1 MTLKSMQ
8 QRTRIKLC
16 GLRRPQDVADAVSAG
31 ADAIGLVFYPPSPR
45 SISLQQAALLAA
57 AVPPFI
63 ATVGLFVNP
72 GEDEVREASAAA
84 RLSLLQFHGDETPEQ
99 CHALAAAVN
108 LPFLKAFRVRPD
120 TTAAD
125 LLEYDSICRAGGP
138 LYAALLL
145 DTWVDAYG
153 GGGKVFDWSL
163 IPEELAPRVVLSGG
177 LSVHNATDAVL
188 RVRPYAVDVSSGI
201 ERAKGVKDGGR
212 MHAFVAAVRQADSRL
227 TEATPEGTV

>member
-1 MTLKSMQ
+1 MTVIAHS

-16 GLRRPQDVADAVSAG
+16 GLKQLDDVANAVGAG

-45 SISLQQAALLAA
+45 NISLIQAAALAA
-57 AVPPFI
+57 VTPPFV
-63 ATVGLFVNP
+63 ATVGLFVNST
-72 GEDEVREASAAA
+72 EAALRQASSAA

-99 CHALAAAVN
+99 CHALARSVN

-120 TTAAD
+120 TRPAD
-125 LLEYDSICRAGGP
+125 LLEYDSICRAGGD
-138 LYAALLL
+138 LYSALLL

-177 LSVHNATDAVL
+177 LSAHNATEAVL

-201 ERAKGVKDGGR
+201 EREKGVKDGDSMR
-212 MHAFVAAVRQADSRL
+212 AFVAAVRQADARL
-227 TEATPEGTV
+227 NHAPPQGTP

>member
-1 MTLKSMQ
+1 MTAIAHPT
-8 QRTRIKLC
+8 RTRIKLC
-16 GLRRPQDVADAVSAG
+16 GLTQPVDVDDAVAAG

-45 SISLQQAALLAA
+45 NLSLAQAATLAA
-57 AVPPFI
+57 LVPPFV

-72 GEDEVREASAAA
+72 SAEELQQARNAA

-99 CHALAAAVN
+99 CHALAASVN
-108 LPFLKAFRVRPD
+108 LPFIKAFRVRPD
-120 TTAAD
+120 TKPDD
-125 LLEYDSICRAGGP
+125 LLEYDSICRAGGH
-138 LYAALLL
+138 LYSALLL

-201 ERAKGVKDGGR
+201 ERAKGVKDGDKMR
-212 MHAFVAAVRQADSRL
+212 AFAAAVRQADSRL
-227 TEATPEGTV
+227 TQATE

>member
-1 MTLKSMQ
+1 M
-8 QRTRIKLC
+8 
-16 GLRRPQDVADAVSAG
+16 
-31 ADAIGLVFYPPSPR
+31 
-45 SISLQQAALLAA
+45 
-57 AVPPFI
+57 
-63 ATVGLFVNP
+63 
-72 GEDEVREASAAA
+72 A

-99 CHALAAAVN
+99 CHALAASVN
-108 LPFLKAFRVRPD
+108 LPFIKAFRVRPD
-120 TTAAD
+120 TTPGD

-138 LYAALLL
+138 LYSALLL

-201 ERAKGVKDGGR
+201 EREKGVKDGDKMR
-212 MHAFVAAVRQADSRL
+212 AFVAAVRQADHRL
-227 TEATPEGTV
+227 SPATP

>member
-1 MTLKSMQ
+1 
-8 QRTRIKLC
+8 
-16 GLRRPQDVADAVSAG
+16 VADAVAAG

-45 SISLQQAALLAA
+45 NLTLDQAAALAA
-57 AVPPFI
+57 QVPPFV

-72 GEDEVREASAAA
+72 SVEDLQQAKNAA
-84 RLSLLQFHGDETPEQ
+84 RLSMLQFHGDETPAQ
-99 CHALAAAVN
+99 CHALAASVN
-108 LPFLKAFRVRPD
+108 LPFIKAFRVRPD
-120 TTAAD
+120 TKPDD
-125 LLEYDSICRAGGP
+125 LLEYDSICRAGGH
-138 LYAALLL
+138 LYSALLL

-201 ERAKGVKDGGR
+201 EREKGVKDGDKMR
-212 MHAFVAAVRQADSRL
+212 AFAAAVRQADIRL
-227 TEATPEGTV
+227 TPATEQGTS

>member
-1 MTLKSMQ
+1 MTAMTRPS
-8 QRTRIKLC
+8 RTRIKLC
-16 GLRRPQDVADAVSAG
+16 GLKESEDVANAVAAG

-45 SISLQQAALLAA
+45 NLSLAQAATLAA
-57 AVPPFI
+57 LIPPFV

-72 GEDEVREASAAA
+72 TAEDLRQAKDAA
-84 RLSLLQFHGDETPEQ
+84 RLSLLQFHGDETPAQ
-99 CHALAAAVN
+99 CHVLATAVN
-108 LPFLKAFRVRPD
+108 LPFIKAFRVRPD
-120 TTAAD
+120 TTPDD

-201 ERAKGVKDGGR
+201 ERAKGVKDGEKMR
-212 MHAFVAAVRQADSRL
+212 AFAAAVRLADHRL
-227 TEATPEGTV
+227 SLATSERTS

>member
-1 MTLKSMQ
+1 MTAIAHPS
-8 QRTRIKLC
+8 RTRIKLC
-16 GLRRPQDVADAVSAG
+16 GLTQAEDVGNAAAAG

-45 SISLQQAALLAA
+45 NLSLPQAAALAA
-57 AVPPFI
+57 LVPPFI

-72 GEDEVREASAAA
+72 TADELMQAKNAA

-99 CHALAAAVN
+99 CHALAASVN
-108 LPFLKAFRVRPD
+108 LPFIKAFRVRPD
-120 TTAAD
+120 TKPAD

-201 ERAKGVKDGGR
+201 ERAKGVKDGEKMR
-212 MHAFVAAVRQADSRL
+212 AFVAAVRLADHRL
-227 TEATPEGTV
+227 SPALPESTS

>member
-1 MTLKSMQ
+1 MNAIAHPA
-8 QRTRIKLC
+8 RTRIKLC
-16 GLRRPQDVADAVSAG
+16 GLTKAEDVMYAVAAG

-45 SISLQQAALLAA
+45 NLTLVQAATLAA
-57 AVPPFI
+57 LVPPFV

-72 GEDEVREASAAA
+72 SLEDIQQAKNAA
-84 RLSLLQFHGDETPEQ
+84 RLSMLQFHGDETPAQ
-99 CHALAAAVN
+99 CHALAASVN
-108 LPFLKAFRVRPD
+108 LPFIKAFRVRPD
-120 TTAAD
+120 TKPDD
-125 LLEYDSICRAGGP
+125 LLEYDSICRAGGH
-138 LYAALLL
+138 LYSALLL

-201 ERAKGVKDGGR
+201 EREKGVKDGDKMR
-212 MHAFVAAVRQADSRL
+212 AFAAAVRQADTRL
-227 TEATPEGTV
+227 TPATELGRS

>member
-1 MTLKSMQ
+1 MTAIAHPS
-8 QRTRIKLC
+8 RTRIKLC
-16 GLRRPQDVADAVSAG
+16 GLTQPVDVADATDAG

-45 SISLQQAALLAA
+45 NLSLAQAATLAA
-57 AVPPFI
+57 LVPPFV

-72 GEDEVREASAAA
+72 TVDDLLQAKTAA

-99 CHALAAAVN
+99 CHALAASVN
-108 LPFLKAFRVRPD
+108 LPFIKAFRVRPD
-120 TTAAD
+120 TKPAD
-125 LLEYDSICRAGGP
+125 LLEYDSICRAGGH
-138 LYAALLL
+138 LYSALLL

-201 ERAKGVKDGGR
+201 EREKGVKDGDKMR
-212 MHAFVAAVRQADSRL
+212 AFAAAVRQADTRL
-227 TEATPEGTV
+227 TPATEQGTS

>member
-1 MTLKSMQ
+1 MNAIAHPV
-8 QRTRIKLC
+8 RTRIKLC
-16 GLRRPQDVADAVSAG
+16 GLTQPADVAAAAAAG

-45 SISLQQAALLAA
+45 NLSLAQAATLAA
-57 AVPPFI
+57 LAPPFI
-63 ATVGLFVNP
+63 STVGLFVNP
-72 GEDEVREASAAA
+72 TAEEVAQAA
-84 RLSLLQFHGDETPEQ
+84 RAARMSLLQFHGDETPAQ
-99 CHALAAAVN
+99 CYALAAGVN
-108 LPFLKAFRVRPD
+108 LPFIKAFRVRPD
-120 TTAAD
+120 TKPAD

-201 ERAKGVKDGGR
+201 EREKGVKDGDKMR
-212 MHAFVAAVRQADSRL
+212 AFVAAVRQADSRL
-227 TEATPEGTV
+227 APAPR

>member
-1 MTLKSMQ
+1 MTFNPMQ

-45 SISLQQAALLAA
+45 GVSLQQAAVLAA
-57 AVPPFI
+57 ALPPFI

-72 GEDEVREASAAA
+72 SEDEVRQASAAA

-125 LLEYDSICRAGGP
+125 LLEYDSICRAGGDR
-138 LYAALLL
+138 YSALLL

-177 LSVHNATDAVL
+177 LSVQNATEAVL
-188 RVRPYAVDVSSGI
+188 RVQPYAVDVSSGI
-201 ERAKGVKDGGR
+201 ERERGVKDGDMMR
-212 MHAFVAAVRQADSRL
+212 AFTAAVRAGDARLQQAH
-227 TEATPEGTV
+227 PEGTA

>member
-1 MTLKSMQ
+1 MTLIAHPA
-8 QRTRIKLC
+8 RTRIKLC
-16 GLRRPQDVADAVSAG
+16 GLSQAEDVANAVAAG

-45 SISLQQAALLAA
+45 NLSLAQAATLAA
-57 AVPPFI
+57 LVPPFV

-72 GEDEVREASAAA
+72 DETQLREAKQAA

-99 CHALAAAVN
+99 CHALAASVN
-108 LPFLKAFRVRPD
+108 LPFIKAFRVRPD

-125 LLEYDSICRAGGP
+125 LLKYDSICRAGGP

-177 LSVHNATDAVL
+177 LSVRNATDAVL

-201 ERAKGVKDGGR
+201 EREKGVKDGDKMR
-212 MHAFVAAVRQADSRL
+212 AFVAAVRQADNRL
-227 TEATPEGTV
+227 TNATSEGII

>member
-1 MTLKSMQ
+1 MNASTHPS
-8 QRTRIKLC
+8 RTRIKLC
-16 GLRRPQDVADAVSAG
+16 GLKAAEDVANAVAAG

-45 SISLQQAALLAA
+45 HISLEQAAALAA
-57 AVPPFI
+57 LVPPFV

-72 GEDEVREASAAA
+72 TAEELLQAKNAA
-84 RLSLLQFHGDETPEQ
+84 RLTLLQFHGDETPEQ
-99 CHALAAAVN
+99 CHALAASVN
-108 LPFLKAFRVRPD
+108 LPFIKAFRVRPD
-120 TTAAD
+120 TRPAD
-125 LLEYDSICRAGGP
+125 LLEYDSNCRAGGH
-138 LYAALLL
+138 LYSALLL

-201 ERAKGVKDGGR
+201 EREKGVKDGDKMR
-212 MHAFVAAVRQADSRL
+212 AFAAAVRQADNRL
-227 TEATPEGTV
+227 SPALPEGTS

>member
-1 MTLKSMQ
+1 MTTISHPA
-8 QRTRIKLC
+8 RTRIKLC
-16 GLRRPQDVADAVSAG
+16 GLTQAEDVGNAVAAG

-45 SISLQQAALLAA
+45 NLSLAQAAALAA
-57 AVPPFI
+57 LVPPFV

-72 GEDEVREASAAA
+72 TAEELRQAKSAA

-99 CHALAAAVN
+99 CHALAAGVN
-108 LPFLKAFRVRPD
+108 LPFIKAFRVRPD

-201 ERAKGVKDGGR
+201 EREKGVKDGDR
-212 MHAFVAAVRQADSRL
+212 MRAFAAAIRQADFRL
-227 TEATPEGTV
+227 TQATDQGTS

>member
-1 MTLKSMQ
+1 MNAISHPA
-8 QRTRIKLC
+8 RTRIKLC
-16 GLRRPQDVADAVSAG
+16 GLKEAEDVRNAVAAG

-45 SISLQQAALLAA
+45 NLTLAQAAALAA
-57 AVPPFI
+57 LVPPFV

-72 GEDEVREASAAA
+72 TAAQLREATDAA
-84 RLSLLQFHGDETPEQ
+84 RLSLLQFHGDETPAQ

-108 LPFLKAFRVRPD
+108 LPFIKAFRVRPD
-120 TTAAD
+120 TKPDD
-125 LLEYDSICRAGGP
+125 LLEYDSNCRAGGH
-138 LYAALLL
+138 LYSALLL

-153 GGGKVFDWSL
+153 GGGKVFDWAL

-201 ERAKGVKDGGR
+201 EREKGVKDGEKMR
-212 MHAFVAAVRQADSRL
+212 AFVAAVRLADYRL
-227 TEATPEGTV
+227 SPALPEGIA

>member
-1 MTLKSMQ
+1 MSAIVHPS
-8 QRTRIKLC
+8 RTRIKLC
-16 GLRRPQDVADAVSAG
+16 GLTRPADVTDAVAAG

-45 SISLQQAALLAA
+45 NLSLEQAATLAA
-57 AVPPFI
+57 LVPPFV

-72 GEDEVREASAAA
+72 TADQLLRAKNAA

-99 CHALAAAVN
+99 CHLLAASVN
-108 LPFLKAFRVRPD
+108 LPFIKAFRVRPD
-120 TTAAD
+120 TKPAD
-125 LLEYDSICRAGGP
+125 LLKYDSICRAGGP

-201 ERAKGVKDGGR
+201 EREKGVKDGDKMR
-212 MHAFVAAVRQADSRL
+212 AFAAAVRQADSRL
-227 TEATPEGTV
+227 THATPEGTS

>member
-1 MTLKSMQ
+1 MTAMTRPS
-8 QRTRIKLC
+8 RTRIKLC
-16 GLRRPQDVADAVSAG
+16 GLTEEEDVANAVAAG

-45 SISLQQAALLAA
+45 HLSLARAATLAAL
-57 AVPPFI
+57 VPPFV

-72 GEDEVREASAAA
+72 SAEQLLQAKNAA
-84 RLSLLQFHGDETPEQ
+84 RLSMLQFHGDETPEQ
-99 CHALAAAVN
+99 CHALAASMS
-108 LPFLKAFRVRPD
+108 LPFIKAFRVRPD
-120 TTAAD
+120 TKPDD
-125 LLEYDSICRAGGP
+125 LLEYDSICRAGGH
-138 LYAALLL
+138 LYSALLL

-201 ERAKGVKDGGR
+201 ERAKGVKDGEKMR
-212 MHAFVAAVRQADSRL
+212 AFAAAVRLADHRL
-227 TEATPEGTV
+227 SLATSERTS

>member
-1 MTLKSMQ
+1 MTFNPMQ

-45 SISLQQAALLAA
+45 GVSLQQAAVLAA
-57 AVPPFI
+57 ALPPFI

-72 GEDEVREASAAA
+72 SEDEVRQASAAA

-125 LLEYDSICRAGGP
+125 LLEYDSICRAGGDR
-138 LYAALLL
+138 YSALLL

-177 LSVHNATDAVL
+177 LSVQNATEAVL

-201 ERAKGVKDGGR
+201 ERERGVKDGDMMR
-212 MHAFVAAVRQADSRL
+212 AFTAAVRAGDARLQQAH
-227 TEATPEGTV
+227 PEGTA

>member
-1 MTLKSMQ
+1 MTALAHPS
-8 QRTRIKLC
+8 RTRIKLC
-16 GLRRPQDVADAVSAG
+16 GLMLPVDVANAVAAG

-45 SISLQQAALLAA
+45 NMSLAQAATLAA
-57 AVPPFI
+57 LVPPFV

-72 GEDEVREASAAA
+72 TADQLLQAKDAAH
-84 RLSLLQFHGDETPEQ
+84 LSLLQFHGDETPEQ
-99 CHALAAAVN
+99 CHALASSVN
-108 LPFLKAFRVRPD
+108 LPFIKAFRVRPD
-120 TTAAD
+120 TKPDD
-125 LLEYDSICRAGGP
+125 LLEYDSICRAGGH
-138 LYAALLL
+138 LYSALLL

-201 ERAKGVKDGGR
+201 EREKGVKDGDKMR
-212 MHAFVAAVRQADSRL
+212 AFAAAVRQADNRL
-227 TEATPEGTV
+227 TLATE

>member
-1 MTLKSMQ
+1 MTANNLPS
-8 QRTRIKLC
+8 RTRVKLC
-16 GLRRPQDVADAVSAG
+16 GLKEAADVANAVAAG
-31 ADAIGLVFYPPSPR
+31 ADAIGLVFYAPSPR
-45 SISLQQAALLAA
+45 NLTLAEAAALAA
-57 AVPPFI
+57 LVPPFV

-72 GEDEVREASAAA
+72 AADTVQQASRMA

-99 CHALAAAVN
+99 CHALAASVN
-108 LPFLKAFRVRPD
+108 LPFIKAFRVRPD
-120 TTAAD
+120 TKPAD

-201 ERAKGVKDGGR
+201 ERAKGIKDGDKMR
-212 MHAFVAAVRQADSRL
+212 AFVAAVRQADHRL
-227 TEATPEGTV
+227 SPAISEGTS

>member
-1 MTLKSMQ
+1 MTAIAHPS
-8 QRTRIKLC
+8 RTRIKLC
-16 GLRRPQDVADAVSAG
+16 GLMQPVDVANAVAAG

-45 SISLQQAALLAA
+45 NLSLAQAATLAA
-57 AVPPFI
+57 LVPPFV

-72 GEDEVREASAAA
+72 SADQLLQARDAA
-84 RLSLLQFHGDETPEQ
+84 RLSMLQFHGDETPAQ
-99 CHALAAAVN
+99 CHALAASVN
-108 LPFLKAFRVRPD
+108 LPFIKAFRVRPD
-120 TTAAD
+120 TKPD
-125 LLEYDSICRAGGP
+125 DSLEYDSICRAGGS
-138 LYAALLL
+138 LYSALLL

-201 ERAKGVKDGGR
+201 EREKGVKDGDKMR
-212 MHAFVAAVRQADSRL
+212 AFAAAVRQADSRL
-227 TEATPEGTV
+227 TQATDQGTS

>member
-1 MTLKSMQ
+1 MTTISHPV
-8 QRTRIKLC
+8 RTRIKLC
-16 GLRRPQDVADAVSAG
+16 GLTQDEDVGNAVAAG

-45 SISLQQAALLAA
+45 NLSLAQAARLAA
-57 AVPPFI
+57 LVPPFV

-72 GEDEVREASAAA
+72 SAEDLLQAKNAA

-99 CHALAAAVN
+99 CHALAASVN
-108 LPFLKAFRVRPD
+108 LPFIKAFRVRPD

-201 ERAKGVKDGGR
+201 EREKGVKDGDR
-212 MHAFVAAVRQADSRL
+212 MRAFAAAIREADFRL
-227 TEATPEGTV
+227 TQATDQGIS

>member
-1 MTLKSMQ
+1 MNASPHPS
-8 QRTRIKLC
+8 RTRIKLC
-16 GLRRPQDVADAVSAG
+16 GLKAAEDVANAVAAG

-45 SISLQQAALLAA
+45 HISLEQAAALAA
-57 AVPPFI
+57 LVPPFV

-72 GEDEVREASAAA
+72 TAEELLQAKNAA
-84 RLSLLQFHGDETPEQ
+84 RLTLLQFHGDETPEQ
-99 CHALAAAVN
+99 CHALAAGVN
-108 LPFLKAFRVRPD
+108 LPFIKAFRVRPD
-120 TTAAD
+120 TKPAD

-138 LYAALLL
+138 LYSALLL

-201 ERAKGVKDGGR
+201 EREKGVKDGDKMR
-212 MHAFVAAVRQADSRL
+212 AFAAAVRQADNRL
-227 TEATPEGTV
+227 SPALPEGTP